1 MSKLDLHG
9 IKHSDAKD
17 IVYKFIDNHVLENKQ
32 VTIEIITGYSD
43 RMKEIVYEVL
53 YDYKLEAVDH
63 EFNKGM
69 LVVKL

>member
-1 MSKLDLHG
+1 MKLDLHG
-9 IKHSDAKD
+9 IKHLEARD
-17 IVYKFIDNHVLENKQ
+17 IVYEFIDKHVVENKKDRL
-32 VTIEIITGYSD
+32 EIVTGYSD

-53 YDYKLEAVDH
+53 CDYKLDADEH